1 MHCRYCEQDGIIERE
16 HIIPKFIYKYQKESG
31 DRFIGWNER
40 ANDIIGGEATI
51 ADVCKTCNGGA
62 LSFLDD
68 YGSQFLARNG
78 FLTQLY
84 LKTQTTIT
92 YDYHLL
98 LRWLMKI
105 SYNSASAVND
115 PSTHIFGAY
124 KDYILRG
131 EPLPSEKDVMLFAG
145 LLMPLKLT
153 DEQKSELN
161 ISTSEDNLCSPFK
174 MRITKN
180 DPVLLRSGIILK
192 GIFFGSIFFYL
203 VITEKSAL
211 ISKSYLKNKIIKN
224 EKVKLINPSSSEMLL
239 PNCGKNWITASEAQ
253 LKKEIS
259 NLGMEHIHKKLK
271 I

>member
-1 MHCRYCEQDGIIERE
+1 MICRYCAQDGEIERE
-16 HIIPKFIYKYQKESG
+16 HIIPKFIYRYQKKSG

-51 ADVCKTCNGGA
+51 ADVCKECNGGV

-68 YGSQFLARNG
+68 NGSDFLVKNG

-84 LKTQTTIT
+84 LKTQTTII

-105 SYNSASAVND
+105 AYNSATSFND
-115 PSTHIFGAY
+115 PSSHIFGAY
-124 KDYILRG
+124 KDYVLRG

-145 LLMPLKLT
+145 LLLPFKLT

-161 ISTSEDNLCSPFK
+161 IPTSEDNLCSPFK
-174 MRITKN
+174 MRITKS
-180 DPVLLRSGIILK
+180 DPILLRSGIVLK
-192 GIFFGSIFFYL
+192 GVFFGSIFFYL
-203 VITEKSAL
+203 VIAEKSAS
-211 ISKSYLKNKIIKN
+211 ISRSYLKSKIIKN
-224 EKVKLINPSSSEMLL
+224 EKVKLINPSSSEMFL
-239 PNCGKNWITASEAQ
+239 PNCGKNWIAASEAQ
-253 LKKEIS
+253 IKKEIS
-259 NLGMEHIHKKLK
+259 NLGMKHINKKLK

>member
-1 MHCRYCEQDGIIERE
+1 M
-16 HIIPKFIYKYQKESG
+16 
-31 DRFIGWNER
+31 
-40 ANDIIGGEATI
+40 
-51 ADVCKTCNGGA
+51 
-62 LSFLDD
+62 
-68 YGSQFLARNG
+68 
-78 FLTQLY
+78 
-84 LKTQTTIT
+84 
-92 YDYHLL
+92 
-98 LRWLMKI
+98 
-105 SYNSASAVND
+105 
-115 PSTHIFGAY
+115 
-124 KDYILRG
+124 
-131 EPLPSEKDVMLFAG
+131 PSEKDVMLFAG

-161 ISTSEDNLCSPFK
+161 IPTSEDNLCSPFK

-203 VITEKSAL
+203 VITKKSAL

-239 PNCGKNWITASEAQ
+239 PNCGKNWISAGETQ